1 MPQSRRTML
10 ATLTA
15 GAAIAPGPAW
25 AQPAPATIRI
35 ATIPSELIVPYAYA
49 VRAGL
54 FDRAG
59 IKFEV
64 TRASSGAAVAA
75 AIVGGAVDIGITS
88 VLAVVLGHARG
99 VPLTIVAPSGLETT
113 DTESGLLVL
122 NTSPLRTA
130 KDFNGK
136 TIAAAAVND
145 IITLSMKSWMDQNG
159 GDSSSFKVVEIPQL
173 SQLAALEAGRVDGI
187 ALANPA
193 YTIAMA
199 GGKVRSVANIHAAV
213 APRYLLALWFSSTNW
228 VERNRSAGERFARV
242 IADSVGYVNAHVA
255 ETVDDAVAATGL
267 DRGLVLRM
275 KRSPQVPNVLAS
287 DLQPVIDAAARY
299 KMIDRGYPAT
309 ELISEVATH

>member
-1 MPQSRRTML
+1 ML
-10 ATLTA
+10 AA
-15 GAAIAPGPAW
+15 VAAAAAAPRAVG
-25 AQPAPATIRI
+25 AQPAPATIRL
-35 ATIPSELIVPYAYA
+35 ATIPSELITPYAYG

-64 TRASSGAAVAA
+64 SKAASGAAVAA

-99 VPLTIVAPSGLETT
+99 VPLTVVAPAGLETP
-113 DTESGLLVL
+113 DAQSGLLVL
-122 NTSPLRTA
+122 NDSPLRTA

-145 IITLSMKSWMDQNG
+145 IITLSMKCWMDQNG

-173 SQLAALEAGRVDGI
+173 SQLAALEAGRIDGI

-193 YTIAMA
+193 YTIAMS

-213 APRYLLALWFSSTNW
+213 APRYLLAMWFSSTTY
-228 VERNRSAGERFARV
+228 VERNRSAAERFARV
-242 IADSVGYVNAHVA
+242 IADAVGYVNGHQA
-255 ETVDDAVAATGL
+255 ETIDDAVAATGL
-267 DRGLVLRM
+267 DRSLVVRM
-275 KRSPQVPNVLAS
+275 KRFPQVPNVLAG

-299 KMIDRGYPAT
+299 KMIDRPYPAT
-309 ELISEVATH
+309 EIISEAAVH